1 LRRLETL
8 GASAVEYA
16 KSLGFM
22 FSSGKLASMIN
33 FFKQIPIKVC
43 DSGDTMPNKLRIFV
57 LEDSSEDVI
66 FLKRFLIQGFGDVL
80 LTHVTSIVEAE
91 KYLGKSDDFDIILAD
106 LNLPDCSGLETF
118 IKIHNLLPDVPVL
131 VFSVETDLSI
141 ALACLEKGAQDYI
154 VKRELSVPLLH
165 SKINFSITRH
175 KLNRQLENANAKL
188 YQSARL
194 ASLGEMS
201 GGLAHEIN
209 NPLTIILATNELLIR
224 KLVQKRFDEGEML
237 ANLKV
242 IEINSTRIQK
252 IINGMFLISNS
263 HDGLKMQLVFI
274 KDLIEETV
282 NLFCREKFR
291 KNLIPLKME
300 FRTDKTITCQP
311 SQISEVILNLMNNA
325 FDAVMKLEKKWVELE
340 VWDDSDFLTIAV
352 TDSGNGI
359 PEKTV
364 EKMMQPFF
372 TTKDVGAGT
381 GLGLCI
387 SKGVVESHQGIFEY
401 DSKHPNTR
409 FLIKLPLHAK
419 EKTA

>member
-1 LRRLETL
+1 
-8 GASAVEYA
+8 
-16 KSLGFM
+16 
-22 FSSGKLASMIN
+22 
-33 FFKQIPIKVC
+33 
-43 DSGDTMPNKLRIFV
+43 MPNKLRIFV
-57 LEDSSEDVI
+57 LEDSSEDVT
-66 FLKRFLIQGFGDVL
+66 FLKRFLLQGFGDVL
-80 LTHVTSIVEAE
+80 LTHVSSIDEAE
-91 KYLGKSDDFDIILAD
+91 KYLGKSEEFDIILAD
-106 LNLPDCSGLETF
+106 LSLPDCSGLETF

-131 VFSVETDLSI
+131 VFSVESDLSV

-154 VKRELSVPLLH
+154 VKRELSAPLLH

-175 KLNRQLENANAKL
+175 KLNRQLDNAKL

-209 NPLTIILATNELLIR
+209 NPLAIILATNELIIR

-252 IINGMFLISNS
+252 IVNGMFLISNS
-263 HDGLKMQLVFI
+263 HHGLKMHNVLVQ
-274 KDLIEETV
+274 DMIEETI

-291 KNLIPLKME
+291 RNLIPLKME
-300 FRTDKTITCQP
+300 FRTDKTITCQS

-325 FDAVMKLEKKWVELE
+325 FDAVMKLETKWVELE
-340 VWDDSDFLTIAV
+340 VWDDSDFLTIAI
-352 TDSGNGI
+352 TDSGSGI
-359 PEKTV
+359 PGKTV

-387 SKGVVESHQGIFEY
+387 SKGVVESHHGIFEY
-401 DSKHPNTR
+401 DSNHPNTR

-419 EKTA
+419 QTTA